1 MAGAILVMK
10 AKARATQAGVWLD
23 KPGDPGPESVA
34 PILQRDQQGADQ
46 AQGRKPR
53 RTRDGCGSRGG
64 NVCPEEGALS
74 RVEG

>member
-34 PILQRDQQGADQ
+34 PRLQRDHQGADQ
-46 AQGRKPR
+46 AQGEPGTGVEAGVEMCAQR
-53 RTRDGCGSRGG
+53 RGR
-64 NVCPEEGALS
+64 
-74 RVEG
+74 